1 MQKFLRKFSLT
12 NLLKPKRRSRGNSW
26 GKMRQSNDGATS
38 KSSLNSSAKIATR
51 ESKDVALKSSNTALK
66 ESPKLKSRLLT
77 VWVLLI
83 FAGIGLGVN
92 LYRLQILD
100 GQKLTQ
106 RARNQQMVNLR
117 PQTPRRLVV
126 DRNREVL
133 AVDRPAYTLSV
144 HPKQFDKSNSEMAQL
159 LGTIL
164 DQDAGELEEKF
175 NAKKSGI
182 VLSKN
187 LAEETADRILGLGLN
202 GIEATKKYSRFY
214 PQQDLASEV
223 VGYVN
228 VDRRGQAGVEYS
240 QEKLLERVMQGM
252 RMSRTGK
259 GAMMS
264 NHAPDGFINHDDFQL
279 LLTIDNRLQRAARY
293 ELKRQIRRYGAK
305 RGAVIVMDAYDG
317 SLLAVVSQP
326 TYNSNSYSK
335 SDISLFKNWTVA
347 DLYEPGSTF
356 KPLNVAIALET
367 GAIKPDDVFNDSGV
381 IKISDRTIN
390 NSENKRYGR
399 INIAQILQYSSNI
412 GMVQISQR
420 MRPNVYYG
428 WLERLGL
435 GQKLETDLPFAVASQ
450 LKSQDEFISTPVEPA
465 TTSFGQGFSLTP
477 LQLVQMMGSLANGG
491 KLVTPHVVKGLVDS
505 NGQMH
510 YSPNRSQAR
519 QIFSPLTTQRVVE
532 MMETVVAADGTG
544 KAAQIPGYRI
554 AGKTGT
560 AQKAS
565 GGVYIKGA
573 RITSFVGILP
583 VESPRYVVLA
593 IVDEPKGENSYGG
606 TVAAPIAKSVM
617 EALITTEQI
626 PPSGQR

>member
-1 MQKFLRKFSLT
+1 
-12 NLLKPKRRSRGNSW
+12 
-26 GKMRQSNDGATS
+26 
-38 KSSLNSSAKIATR
+38 
-51 ESKDVALKSSNTALK
+51 
-66 ESPKLKSRLLT
+66 
-77 VWVLLI
+77 
-83 FAGIGLGVN
+83 
-92 LYRLQILD
+92 
-100 GQKLTQ
+100 
-106 RARNQQMVNLR
+106 
-117 PQTPRRLVV
+117 LVV

-144 HPKQFDKSNSEMAQL
+144 HPKLFTKSNLEMAQL

-164 DQDAGELEEKF
+164 DRDPGELEEKF

-182 VLSKN
+182 VLSTN
-187 LAEETADRILGLGLN
+187 LAEETADRVLGLGLN
-202 GIEATKKYSRFY
+202 GIDATKKYSRFY

-240 QEKLLERVMQGM
+240 QEKLLERIIQGM

-264 NHAPDGFINHDDFQL
+264 DHAPDGFINHDDFQL

-293 ELKRQIRRYGAK
+293 ALKRQIRRYGAK

-317 SLLAVVSQP
+317 SLLALVSQP
-326 TYNSNSYSK
+326 TYNSNNYSK
-335 SDISLFKNWTVA
+335 ADISLFKNWTVA

-356 KPLNVAIALET
+356 KPLNVAIALEV
-367 GAIKPDDVFNDSGV
+367 GAIKPDDTFNDSGV

-399 INIAQILQYSSNI
+399 ISIAQILQYSSNI

-420 MRPNVYYG
+420 MRPNIYYG

-491 KLVTPHVVKGLVDS
+491 KLVTPHVVQGLVDS
-505 NGQMH
+505 TGKMH
-510 YSPNRSQAR
+510 YSPNRSEAR
-519 QIFSPLTTQRVVE
+519 QIFSPLTTQKVVE
-532 MMETVVAADGTG
+532 MMETVVAANGTG
-544 KAAQIPGYRI
+544 KAAQISGYRI

-626 PPSGQR
+626 PPSASLRSDRSPNN